1 MSEQLIRA
9 CATVDGVPWKDLT
22 FVFGIRQDD
31 RLEIERSS
39 DHVAIRR
46 RKVLERWK
54 QQAKSPTV
62 RILLEL
68 FQDVDVCR
76 RDIEEKYNH
85 YLRRRLSFF
94 LQFIDCELV
103 FY

>member
-39 DHVAIRR
+39 KCVAIRQ

-54 QQAKSPTV
+54 QAKAPTV

-85 YLRRRLSFF
+85 YLRRR
-94 LQFIDCELV
+94 
-103 FY
+103 

>member
-22 FVFGIRQDD
+22 FVFGIKQDD
-31 RLEIERSS
+31 CLEIERSS
-39 DHVAIRR
+39 KCVAIRQ

-54 QQAKSPTV
+54 QQAISPTV

-68 FQDVDVCR
+68 FQDVDVCQ

-85 YLRRRLSFF
+85 YLRRT
-94 LQFIDCELV
+94 
-103 FY
+103 